1 MGRMFC
7 WGGGLGRLG
16 RKGRVE
22 GKGGRVLGVWLLQ
35 YSRNVGGWLGGLID

>member
-1 MGRMFC
+1 M
-7 WGGGLGRLG
+7 
-16 RKGRVE
+16 E